1 MRFISLVVL
10 GFLAVSGLWIE
21 SAKAGIDNPLVLE
34 KFFMGKLSAQGHFT
48 NVWTGARRD
57 LKVQMQGKWNG
68 VTLTL
73 KEDFVYSDGETDQ
86 KTWNFTKLNDKTY
99 VGTRED
105 VVKEAEINAVDGDIL
120 LSYVAKVGGLDLN
133 FKDRLTQID
142 AKTVR
147 NTADV
152 SFLGFIKVGEVELT
166 ITRNGH

>member
-152 SFLGFIKVGEVELT
+152 SFLGFIKVGEVELS

>member
-1 MRFISLVVL
+1 MRYGSSFFIGVL
-10 GFLAVSGLWIE
+10 ASVGL
-21 SAKAGIDNPLVLE
+21 SFATAHADMAKPFVLE
-34 KFFMGKLSAQGHFT
+34 KFFAGKLSAEGHFT

-73 KEDFVYSDGETDQ
+73 KEDFAYSDGETDQ
-86 KTWNFTKLNDKTY
+86 KTWNFTKLNDKIYT
-99 VGTRED
+99 GTRED
-105 VVKEAEINAVDGDIL
+105 VVNEAAVEVVDGDIL

-133 FKDRLTQID
+133 FKDRLTQVD

-152 SFLGFIKVGEVELT
+152 LFLGFIKVGEVELM
-166 ITRNGH
+166 ITRNQR